1 MLEEVCWLFKGQNS
15 DDIFKKIEAAL
26 TGLCSAW
33 IIQHPGVTSFLG
45 CMCMFKV
52 YFYPSESMTFVCS
65 VESFGLYASSADTE
79 WLVKWLITI
88 F

>member
-45 CMCMFKV
+45 CTMSVCVCLKFT
-52 YFYPSESMTFVCS
+52 FTPPS
-65 VESFGLYASSADTE
+65 L
-79 WLVKWLITI
+79 
-88 F
+88 